1 MGTFIN
7 ATRPPHPFY
16 PVEANIVGY
25 LANEATV
32 PQLLGTFGAGCIV
45 VLGCTLA
52 LVKGHNPNLPA
63 KDKAAVLWNVLSRLA
78 NSSLGNISI
87 LTASLLAGGT
97 IHLFFEGL
105 ALPI

>member
-1 MGTFIN
+1 MDTFIN
-7 ATRPPHPFY
+7 ATRPHPFY

-32 PQLLGTFGAGCIV
+32 LQLLGTFGAGCIV
-45 VLGCTLA
+45 VLSLTLA

-63 KDKAAVLWNVLSRLA
+63 KEKAAVLWNVLSRLA
-78 NSSLGNISI
+78 NPSTRHLYVLIASF
-87 LTASLLAGGT
+87 LTGGT

-105 ALPI
+105 ALLI